1 MLSAL
6 IWLPVLG
13 AALIGF
19 WPQPL
24 TPQRSRLIAQAIAI
38 LTFLGTLF
46 LASGFDLE
54 IAGLQFQE
62 QISWI
67 APLGLDYQLGVD
79 GLSLPLVV
87 LNGLLVWLAVQ
98 TTPETV
104 ARPRLF
110 YSLLLLLG
118 TAVTGAFVAQ
128 NLLLFFLFYELE
140 LIPLYFLIVVW
151 GGERRGYAAT
161 KFLIYQ
167 AISGIVLLAGFLGWA
182 WLSKSDTFA
191 LDPQSAA
198 LLPLGLQ
205 TLLLGTLLIGFGIK
219 MPLVPFHT
227 WLPDAYVEAS
237 TPVSMMLGGVVS
249 KLGAY
254 GLLRFGLELFPDAWA
269 LLAPWIAIL
278 AVVTALYGSFV
289 AIAQTDLK
297 KMIAYSSV
305 AHLSYVLL
313 ASAAATQL
321 SLLGAVC
328 QMVAHGLILALLFY
342 VAGVIEAKTGSRDL
356 NYLQG
361 LLNPKRGL
369 PLIGSF
375 LILGAMASAGIPGM
389 IGFVGEF
396 LAFQGSFSAFPVA
409 TLLCLLS
416 TGLTAVY
423 FVILINRAL
432 FGRLTGDLV
441 YLPKVYWH
449 ERIPAIALAALIIFL
464 GVQPNW
470 LTHWSQSTTNA
481 LVATIADSSHKLALN
496 PEAASNN

>member
-46 LASGFDLE
+46 LASGFDLQ

-140 LIPLYFLIVVW
+140 LIPLYFLIVIW

-167 AISGIVLLAGFLGWA
+167 ALSGIVLLAGFLGWA

-198 LLPLGLQ
+198 LLPIGEL
-205 TLLLGTLLIGFGIK
+205 TLHCGIATEVKAVRRNIKRVHLEDALLRLPVTERIIFFLSDVERYDHARIGRVLNIGQ
-219 MPLVPFHT
+219 
-227 WLPDAYVEAS
+227 EAS
-237 TPVSMMLGGVVS
+237 RQ
-249 KLGAY
+249 GAHQAR
-254 GLLRFGLELFPDAWA
+254 LRMRE
-269 LLAPWIAIL
+269 IL
-278 AVVTALYGSFV
+278 AT
-289 AIAQTDLK
+289 
-297 KMIAYSSV
+297 
-305 AHLSYVLL
+305 
-313 ASAAATQL
+313 
-321 SLLGAVC
+321 
-328 QMVAHGLILALLFY
+328 
-342 VAGVIEAKTGSRDL
+342 L
-356 NYLQG
+356 N
-361 LLNPKRGL
+361 R
-369 PLIGSF
+369 
-375 LILGAMASAGIPGM
+375 
-389 IGFVGEF
+389 
-396 LAFQGSFSAFPVA
+396 
-409 TLLCLLS
+409 
-416 TGLTAVY
+416 
-423 FVILINRAL
+423 
-432 FGRLTGDLV
+432 
-441 YLPKVYWH
+441 
-449 ERIPAIALAALIIFL
+449 
-464 GVQPNW
+464 
-470 LTHWSQSTTNA
+470 
-481 LVATIADSSHKLALN
+481 
-496 PEAASNN
+496 